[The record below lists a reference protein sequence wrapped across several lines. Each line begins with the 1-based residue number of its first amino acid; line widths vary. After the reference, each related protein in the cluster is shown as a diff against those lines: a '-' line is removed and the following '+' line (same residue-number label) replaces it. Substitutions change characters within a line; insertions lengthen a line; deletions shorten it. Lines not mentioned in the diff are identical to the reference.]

1 MTLDMHDLGPAA
13 HLTVYKHPERDKFL
27 KATREGPPFYD
38 HPTRAWI
45 VTNPELCRE
54 MLASPNLVPAP
65 MAEKEIEPGTMARR
79 LAEMTEA
86 IKYVPLFLS
95 GEEHAALRRRVG
107 EFLAS
112 RRAETSQWIDRELPR
127 YVEPFGKPG
136 RFDVV
141 AEVLEPMLRDL
152 MQMILGMHLPDE
164 FTLSQT
170 SQVFDRYSSV
180 SQRGRVGRDLT
191 KLQDHVREI
200 MGPEASEDEIGVRLG
215 LLVVGS
221 DPTLGTF
228 GESLVRLLRDAD
240 GRPLNQVVFSKY
252 APQTGIPF
260 VERIVEIAFSAAGI
274 EFEKGA
280 RLRIVLQTYALS
292 PPEQHHR
299 FFGAGVHSCLG
310 RPAATE
316 LWSAFGALLGQL
328 STRVRVLSYEVTE
341 NVYVFNI
348 PRLFMV
354 EVTT

>member
-1 MTLDMHDLGPAA
+1 MTLDISDLGPAA
-13 HLTVYKHPERDKFL
+13 YLTVYKNPERDEFL
-27 KATREGPPFYD
+27 KQSREGPPFYD

-54 MLASPNLVPAP
+54 MLASPNLLPAP
-65 MAEKEIEPGTMARR
+65 MAENQIEPGTMARR

-86 IKYVPLFLS
+86 IKYVPLFVS

-107 EFLAS
+107 EYLAS
-112 RRAETSQWIDRELPR
+112 RRAETSQWIERELPR

-141 AEVLEPMLRDL
+141 AAVLEPMLRDL
-152 MQMILGMHLPDE
+152 MQTIVGLRLPAE

-170 SQVFDRYSSV
+170 SQVFDRYTSV
-180 SQRGRVGRDLT
+180 SQRGQVGRELT
-191 KLQDHVREI
+191 KLQDYVRQA
-200 MGPEASEDEIGVRLG
+200 MGPQASEDDIGVRLG

-228 GESLVRLLRDAD
+228 GESLVRLLRDAN
-240 GRPLNQVVFSKY
+240 GQPLNQIAFPKF

-260 VERIVEIAFSAAGI
+260 VERIVETGFSAAGI

-280 RLRIVLQTYALS
+280 RLRIVLQTYAHS

-316 LWSAFGALLGQL
+316 LWTAFGALLAQL
-328 STRVRVLSYEVTE
+328 STRVRVLSYELTQ
-341 NVYVFNI
+341 NIYVFNV
-348 PRLFMV
+348 PRLFEV

>member
-13 HLTVYKHPERDKFL
+13 YLTVYKHPSRDEFL
-27 KATREGPPFYD
+27 RASRDGPAFFD
-38 HPTRAWI
+38 GATRAWI
-45 VTNPELCRE
+45 ITNPELCRE
-54 MLASPNLVPAP
+54 MLASPNLLPAP
-65 MAEKEIEPGTMARR
+65 MAEKRIEPGTMARR

-107 EFLAS
+107 EYLAS
-112 RRAETSQWIDRELPR
+112 RRAETSQWIERELPR
-127 YVEPFGKPG
+127 FVEPFARPG

-152 MQMILGMHLPDE
+152 MQTMIGMRLPAE

-170 SQVFDRYSSV
+170 SQVFDRYTSV
-180 SQRGRVGRDLT
+180 SQRGEVGRDLT
-191 KLQDHVREI
+191 KLQDYVRAM
-200 MGPEASEDEIGVRLG
+200 MGPQASEDEIGVRLG

-240 GRPLNQVVFSKY
+240 GQPLNQIAFPKF

-260 VERIVEIAFSAAGI
+260 VERIVETAFSAEGI

-280 RLRIVLQTYALS
+280 RLRIVLQTYSLS

-316 LWSAFGALLGQL
+316 LWSAFGALLRQL

>member
-1 MTLDMHDLGPAA
+1 MHDLGPAA
-13 HLTVYKHPERDKFL
+13 HLTVYKHPERDEFL
-27 KATREGPPFYD
+27 KATRDGPPFYD

-65 MAEKEIEPGTMARR
+65 MAEKQIEPGAMAQR

-86 IKYVPLFLS
+86 VRHVPLFLS

-107 EFLAS
+107 EYLAS
-112 RRAETSQWIDRELPR
+112 RRADTSQWIERELPKF
-127 YVEPFGKPG
+127 VEPFGRPG

-141 AEVLEPMLRDL
+141 AQVLEPMLRDL
-152 MQMILGMHLPDE
+152 MQTIVGMRLPAG
-164 FTLSQT
+164 FALSQT
-170 SQVFDRYSSV
+170 ARVFDRYTSV
-180 SQRGRVGRDLT
+180 SQRGRVGTELT
-191 KLQDHVREI
+191 KLQEHVREV
-200 MGPEASEDEIGVRLG
+200 MGPEASEDDIGVRLG

-228 GESLVRLLRDAD
+228 GESLMRLLRDAD
-240 GRPLNQVVFSKY
+240 GQPLNEIAFHKF

-260 VERIVEIAFSAAGI
+260 VERIVETAFSAGGI

-292 PPEQHHR
+292 PPDQHHR

-316 LWSAFGALLGQL
+316 LWTTFGTLLGKL

-341 NVYVFNI
+341 NIYVFNV